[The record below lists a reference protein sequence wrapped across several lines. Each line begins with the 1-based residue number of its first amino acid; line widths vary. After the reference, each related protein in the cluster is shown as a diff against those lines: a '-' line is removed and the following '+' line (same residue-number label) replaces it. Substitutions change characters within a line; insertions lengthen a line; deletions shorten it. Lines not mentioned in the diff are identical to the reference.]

1 MIDAAKPLPAILYVD
16 DEPTALKYFQR
27 ALGAQAT
34 VLTAESVEEGKRML
48 DQHADTIAVLV
59 SDQRMPGAYGNEL
72 LFYAWDRY
80 PHIVRILTTAFSEI
94 AHTVEAVNQGQI
106 HRYIQKPWDIAALR
120 MEMKQAVELARLRRE
135 HAQLLREKL
144 LIRQKQAVANRIGTL
159 YALCAGVA
167 GESGAAA
174 GAVPIEAYL
183 SAALC
188 AGLTPPEP
196 DWLMMDYSDL
206 ISSEAF
212 RGAAFARAVRGQ
224 LDGLL
229 ARGGTPADVF
239 DRLAEVFTDGFDR
252 APDGGT
258 IVHTSRL
265 TEFLE
270 TPTASVVSHQH
281 AFWLAA
287 LLWLATQGRTLQMT
301 GGPDGVQLTLVAADA
316 APTPAQLAGWIEQF

>member
-1 MIDAAKPLPAILYVD
+1 MSDAAKPLPAILYVD

-27 ALGAQAT
+27 ALGSQAT
-34 VLTAESVEEGKRML
+34 VLTAESVEEGKRVL
-48 DQHADTIAVLV
+48 DQHADQIAVLV

-80 PHIVRILTTAFSEI
+80 PHIVRILTTAYSEI

-106 HRYIQKPWDIAALR
+106 HRYIQKPWDLSALR

-159 YALCAGVA
+159 YALCASLS
-167 GESGAAA
+167 GEA

-212 RGAAFARAVRGQ
+212 RSAAFGRAVRAQ
-224 LDGLL
+224 LERL
-229 ARGGTPADVF
+229 GGTGAGPAAAF
-239 DRLAEVFTDGFDR
+239 DRLAEAFGDGFDR
-252 APDGGT
+252 NAEGGT

-270 TPTASVVSHQH
+270 TPTASPVSDLH
-281 AFWLAA
+281 ALWLAV
-287 LLWLATQGRTLQMT
+287 LLWLGRHGQTLAMA
-301 GGPDGVQLTLVAADA
+301 GGPDGVRVKLAPAEGT
-316 APTPAQLAGWIEQF
+316 PTPSQLAGWIEQF